1 MVKIRFNV
9 SEYSRGNQTHHWKA
23 VDENNKKEID
33 FFENNDGNGDKYGQY
48 PSIQQYLKDEY
59 GIDISL
65 RDDLN
70 GNNPNIDN
78 NTHTAIWL
86 FRDNNG
92 NEVEVIDIPRTIFRV
107 NV

>member
-23 VDENNKKEID
+23 VD
-33 FFENNDGNGDKYGQY
+33 ENNDGNGDKYGQY

-78 NTHTAIWL
+78 NSHTAIWL